1 MGPNA
6 ETAIASTRPCASAIE
21 SNAVGGEPATT
32 VVTTAPAPITKNM
45 KVPAISASSARVCS
59 VTDRMLAFSSV
70 SDFKPVEANKARILS
85 IKVAADGTTLD
96 DANSEWVEIA
106 VTLDSDLANW
116 RVQQLR
122 PLWKVEIP
130 RPMDWEWLYTFG
142 SPAFVGAG
150 EIYRIHSGSRIRA
163 AMHPLA
169 DDLTSGRKHVY
180 VAGPLGA
187 ARLIWERGDYVRLVD
202 AFGTVIDEVIVW
214 PLEPAGASRSGAPTP
229 AAGTPSSGARA
240 SG

>member
-1 MGPNA
+1 
-6 ETAIASTRPCASAIE
+6 
-21 SNAVGGEPATT
+21 
-32 VVTTAPAPITKNM
+32 
-45 KVPAISASSARVCS
+45 
-59 VTDRMLAFSSV
+59 MLAFGPV

-85 IKVAADGTTLD
+85 IKVAPAGTPVE
-96 DANSEWVEIA
+96 DANLEWVEVA
-106 VTLDSDLANW
+106 VVLDSDLANW
-116 RVQQLR
+116 RLQHIR
-122 PLWKVEIP
+122 PLWKADIAKP
-130 RPMDWEWLYTFG
+130 IDWEWIYTFG
-142 SPAFVGAG
+142 SPAFVTAG

-180 VAGPLGA
+180 VAGPLGG

-214 PLEPAGASRSGAPTP
+214 PAEPPVS

>member
-1 MGPNA
+1 
-6 ETAIASTRPCASAIE
+6 
-21 SNAVGGEPATT
+21 
-32 VVTTAPAPITKNM
+32 
-45 KVPAISASSARVCS
+45 
-59 VTDRMLAFSSV
+59 MLAFRSV

-85 IKVAADGTTLD
+85 VKVAPDGTSLD
-96 DANSEWVEIA
+96 DANLEWVEIA
-106 VTLDSDLANW
+106 VVLDGDVANW
-116 RVQQLR
+116 RVQHVR

-130 RPMDWEWLYTFG
+130 KPVEWEWVYTFG
-142 SPAFVGAG
+142 SPAFVRAG

-180 VAGPLGA
+180 VGGPLGA

-214 PLEPAGASRSGAPTP
+214 PPEPAASP
-229 AAGTPSSGARA
+229 AGTPSSGARA

>member
-1 MGPNA
+1 
-6 ETAIASTRPCASAIE
+6 
-21 SNAVGGEPATT
+21 
-32 VVTTAPAPITKNM
+32 
-45 KVPAISASSARVCS
+45 
-59 VTDRMLAFSSV
+59 MLAFRSV

-85 IKVAADGTTLD
+85 IKVAAEGTSLD
-96 DANSEWVEIA
+96 DANTEWVEIA

-122 PLWKVEIP
+122 PLWKLEIP
-130 RPMDWEWLYTFG
+130 RPIEWEWLYTFG

-214 PLEPAGASRSGAPTP
+214 PTEPTTT